1 MRKQKKNL
9 KHSQRLKNLTTFHT
23 IKHNFKYRLYNS
35 LSKIASLL
43 SNNKLRYT
51 IFFKI
56 KQNNLFCT
64 LKNIITNKLLLVA
77 SAGKLKVNVSKNKLF
92 FLQKKIIFKFLKKV
106 KWILKRHKSSI
117 IINFIC
123 PLKLRR
129 RVLRHVKI
137 LLRKRP
143 LVIIFS
149 DLKIFN
155 GCRPKKKRRKK
166 GLRNRIT

>member
-9 KHSQRLKNLTTFHT
+9 KHSLRLKNLTTFHT
-23 IKHNFKYRLYNS
+23 IKHNLKYRLYTS
-35 LSKIASLL
+35 MVKIASLYR
-43 SNNKLRYT
+43 SNKIRYT
-51 IFFKI
+51 IFLKI

-64 LKNIITNKLLLVA
+64 FKNIITNKVLLVA
-77 SAGKLKVNVSKNKLF
+77 SAGKLQLNVSKNKLF

-106 KWILKRHKSSI
+106 KWILKKQKSSVI
-117 IINFIC
+117 LKLIS

>member
-1 MRKQKKNL
+1 MRKQKKNV
-9 KHSQRLKNLTTFHT
+9 KYSRRLKNLTTFHT
-23 IKHNFKYRLYNS
+23 IKHNLKYRLYTS
-35 LSKIASLL
+35 LIKIAALHR
-43 SNNKLRYT
+43 SNKIRYT
-51 IFFKI
+51 VFLKV

-64 LKNIITNKLLLVA
+64 LKNIITNRLLLVA
-77 SAGKLKVNVSKNKLF
+77 SAGKLKLNVSKNKLF

-106 KWILKRHKSSI
+106 KWILKKQKSSLI
-117 IINFIC
+117 LRLVC

-137 LLRKRP
+137 LLKKRP
-143 LVIIFS
+143 LVVIFS

-166 GLRNRIT
+166 GLKSRVT

>member
-9 KHSQRLKNLTTFHT
+9 KHSLRLKNLTTFHT
-23 IKHNFKYRLYNS
+23 IKHNLKYRLYTS
-35 LSKIASLL
+35 MVKIASLYR
-43 SNNKLRYT
+43 SNKIRYT
-51 IFFKI
+51 IFLKI

-64 LKNIITNKLLLVA
+64 FKNIITNKLLLVA
-77 SAGKLKVNVSKNKLF
+77 SAGKLQLNVSKNKLF

-106 KWILKRHKSSI
+106 KWILKKQKSSI
-117 IINFIC
+117 ILKLIS

-129 RVLRHVKI
+129 RVLRHVKF
-137 LLRKRP
+137 LLKKRP
-143 LVIIFS
+143 LVVIFS

-166 GLRNRIT
+166 GLRNRIS